1 MNLCR
6 REAAEWMIFMETMG
20 NLRRT
25 HYCGTLRARD
35 AGTQMTVAGSIAKC
49 RDKGGVIFADLRDTT
64 GILQLIF
71 DDSTDRAVF
80 EKASG
85 LKSEYVIIAAGTLRE
100 REAKTDKIPTG
111 EVELFVTELRVLSGA
126 QTTPFEVRDGINV
139 NDQLRLKYRYLDLRR
154 PSMHEPIV
162 VRSKIAKVVRDYY
175 DEQHFVEIETP
186 MLIKSTPEGARD
198 YLVPSR
204 VQPGH
209 FYALPQSPQLYKQI
223 LMLSGFD
230 RYYQIVRCFRD
241 EDLRADRQPEFTQI
255 DMEMSFVT
263 EDDVMAMNEGLV
275 KRVFRE
281 VLGVDVETPFRRM
294 PYSEAMARY
303 GSDKPDTRFGLEL
316 QDVTD
321 VLRESGFAV
330 FKSAV
335 EAGGSVRLINAK
347 GLAGAL
353 TRKEIDKLVDVAKTY
368 GAKGL
373 AYTRL
378 TADGVTS
385 SFEKF
390 LSEEEKAA
398 LHKAAGAETGDV
410 LLVVADAKNSTVFAA
425 LGALRLAVANKCG
438 LIDPDKFNF
447 LWVTDFPFFEYSEE
461 EGRWMAMHH
470 PFTMPR
476 AEDLDKVESDP
487 GSVRALAYDMVLNGC
502 ELGGGSIR
510 INDPAV
516 QDRMLKALGFSEERA
531 RESFGFLM
539 DAYQY
544 GAPPH
549 GGMAFGFDRMVMLML
564 KRDSIRDVIAFPK
577 VQNAGEPMS
586 GCPETVEEKQLR
598 ELSIAYAPIETEE

>member
-1 MNLCR
+1 
-6 REAAEWMIFMETMG
+6 METMG

-25 HYCGTLRARD
+25 DYCAEVGLADVGRE
-35 AGTQMTVAGSIAKC
+35 MTVCGSIARA
-49 RDKGGVIFADLRDTT
+49 RDKGGIIFADLRDTT
-64 GILQLIF
+64 GILQLVF
-71 DDSTDRAVF
+71 DEDTPAEVF
-80 EKASG
+80 AKAEH
-85 LKSEYVIIAAGTLRE
+85 LKSEYVVIARGTLRE
-100 REAKTDKIPTG
+100 RAAKTDKVSTG
-111 EVELFVTELRVLSGA
+111 DVELYVAELRVLSEA
-126 QTTPFEVRDGINV
+126 QTPPFEIRDDIKVG
-139 NDQLRLKYRYLDLRR
+139 DDLRLRYRYLDLRR

-162 VRSKIAKVVRDYY
+162 LRSKICRIVRDYFY
-175 DEQHFVEIETP
+175 NEHFCEIETP
-186 MLIKSTPEGARD
+186 TLIRSTPEGARD

-230 RYYQIVRCFRD
+230 RYFQIARCYRD

-255 DMEMSFVT
+255 DEELAFVT
-263 EDDVMAMNEGLV
+263 EDDVMTINEGLI
-275 KRVFRE
+275 KRLWKE
-281 VLGVDVETPFRRM
+281 MLGIDVATPFERM
-294 PYSEAMARY
+294 PWDQAMARF
-303 GSDKPDTRFGLEL
+303 GSDKPDTRFGLEI
-316 QDVTD
+316 QDV
-321 VLRESGFAV
+321 GAV
-330 FKSAV
+330 FANTEFKPFAAALA
-335 EAGGSVRLINAK
+335 EGGTIRAINAK

-353 TRKEIDKLVDVAKTY
+353 SRKGIDKLGEVAKTY

-373 AYTRL
+373 AFSRL
-378 TADGVTS
+378 TAEGTSS

-398 LHKAAGAETGDV
+398 LYKALDAETGDV
-410 LLVVADAKNSTVFAA
+410 LLLVSDTSWTRACTA
-425 LGALRLAVANKCG
+425 LGQVRLEIGRQHG

-447 LWVTDFPFFEYSEE
+447 LWVVDFPLFEYSEQ

-470 PFTMPR
+470 PFTMPN
-476 AEDLDKVESDP
+476 AADLDKIETDP
-487 GSVRALAYDMVLNGC
+487 GACRALAYDIVLNGV

-510 INDPAV
+510 INDPAL
-516 QDRMLKALGFSEERA
+516 QDRMFHALGFTEEKARA
-531 RESFGFLM
+531 SFGFLM
-539 DAYQY
+539 DAYKY

-549 GGMAFGFDRMVMLML
+549 GGMAYGLDRVVMLML

>member
-1 MNLCR
+1 
-6 REAAEWMIFMETMG
+6 METMG

-85 LKSEYVIIAAGTLRE
+85 LKSEYVVIAAGTLRE

-230 RYYQIVRCFRD
+230 RYYQIGRCFRD

-378 TADGVTS
+378 TADSVTS

>member
-1 MNLCR
+1 
-6 REAAEWMIFMETMG
+6 METMG

-25 HYCGTLRARD
+25 HYCGGLRAEN
-35 AGTQMTVAGSIAKC
+35 AGTRMTVAGSIAKC

-71 DDSTDRAVF
+71 DDSTDRDVF

-85 LKSEYVIIAAGTLRE
+85 LKSEYVVIAAGTLRE
-100 REAKTDKIPTG
+100 REAKTDKLPTG
-111 EVELFVTELRVLSGA
+111 DVELFVTELRVLSGA
-126 QTTPFEVRDGINV
+126 ETTPFEVRDGVNV
-139 NDQLRLKYRYLDLRR
+139 NDQLRMQYRYLDLRR

-162 VRSKIAKVVRDYY
+162 MRAKIAKVIRSYY
-175 DEQHFVEIETP
+175 DSEHFLEIETP

-204 VQPGH
+204 VQPGR
-209 FYALPQSPQLYKQI
+209 FYALPQSPQLYKQL

-230 RYYQIVRCFRD
+230 RYYQIARCFRD
-241 EDLRADRQPEFTQI
+241 EDLRANRQPEFTQV
-255 DMEMSFVT
+255 DMEMSFCD
-263 EDDVMAMNEGLV
+263 ENDVMTVNEGLV

-281 VLGVDVETPFRRM
+281 IMGIGIETPLPRM
-294 PYSEAMARY
+294 PYSEAMARF

-321 VLRESGFAV
+321 TVRGCGFSV
-330 FKSAV
+330 FAGAV

-347 GLAGAL
+347 GLAGTL

-373 AYTRL
+373 AYTRI
-378 TADGVTS
+378 TADGTAS

-398 LHKAAGAETGDV
+398 LHAAVNAETGDV
-410 LLVVADAKNSTVFAA
+410 LLAVADAKNDVVFAA
-425 LGALRLAVANKCG
+425 LGALRLAVGEKCG
-438 LIDPDKFNF
+438 LIDKTKYNL

-461 EGRWMAMHH
+461 EGRWMAKHH

-476 AEDLDKVESDP
+476 AEDLPLVESDP
-487 GSVRALAYDMVLNGC
+487 GSVRALAYDMVLNGV
-502 ELGGGSIR
+502 EIGGGSMR
-510 INDPAV
+510 INDPAI
-516 QDRMLKALGFSEERA
+516 QQRMLRALGFTEERA

-539 DAYQY
+539 DAYRY

-549 GGMAFGFDRMVMLML
+549 GGMAFGFDRLVQELL
-564 KRDSIRDVIAFPK
+564 HIDSIRDVIAFPK
-577 VQNAGEPMS
+577 MQNAGEPMS
-586 GCPETVEEKQLR
+586 GCPETVDEKQLR
-598 ELSIAYAPIETEE
+598 ELSIAYAPQKAKEEL

>member
-1 MNLCR
+1 MD
-6 REAAEWMIFMETMG
+6 TMG

-25 HYCGTLRARD
+25 HYCGGLRAKD

-85 LKSEYVIIAAGTLRE
+85 LKSEYVVIAAGTLRE
-100 REAKTDKIPTG
+100 REAKTDKLPTG
-111 EVELFVTELRVLSGA
+111 DVELFVTELRVLSGA
-126 QTTPFEVRDGINV
+126 ETTPFEVRDGINV
-139 NDQLRLKYRYLDLRR
+139 NDQLRLQYRYLDLRR
-154 PSMHEPIV
+154 PAAHEPIV
-162 VRSKIAKVVRDYY
+162 VRAKIAKAIRAYY
-175 DEQHFVEIETP
+175 DAAHFIEIETP

-209 FYALPQSPQLYKQI
+209 FYALPQSPQLYKQL

-241 EDLRADRQPEFTQI
+241 EDLRANRQPEFTQV
-255 DMEMSFVT
+255 DMEMSFCD
-263 EDDVMAMNEGLV
+263 ENDIMAVNEGLV
-275 KRVFRE
+275 KYVFRE
-281 VLGVDVETPFRRM
+281 VLGIDVPTPFPRM

-316 QDVTD
+316 RDVTD
-321 VLRESGFAV
+321 AVRGCGFSVFSGAI
-330 FKSAV
+330 

-347 GLAGAL
+347 GLAGTL
-353 TRKEIDKLVDVAKTY
+353 TRKEIDKLADVAKTY

-373 AYTRL
+373 AYTRI
-378 TADGVTS
+378 TADGAAS

-390 LSEEEKAA
+390 LSDGEKAA
-398 LHKAAGAETGDV
+398 LHAAANAETGDV
-410 LLVVADAKNSTVFAA
+410 LLAVADAKNDVVFAA
-425 LGALRLAVANKCG
+425 LGAVRLAVGEKCG
-438 LIDPDKFNF
+438 LIDKNKYNF
-447 LWVTDFPFFEYSEE
+447 LWVTDFPFFEYSDE
-461 EGRWMAMHH
+461 EGRWMAKHH

-476 AEDLDKVESDP
+476 AEDLDKVERDP
-487 GSVRALAYDMVLNGC
+487 GAVRALAYDMVLNGV
-502 ELGGGSIR
+502 EIGGGSMR
-510 INDPAV
+510 INDPV
-516 QDRMLKALGFSEERA
+516 LQERMLRALGFTEQRA
-531 RESFGFLM
+531 RDSFGFLM

-549 GGMAFGFDRMVMLML
+549 GGMAFGFDRLVMELL
-564 KRDSIRDVIAFPK
+564 HIDSIRDVIAFPK

-586 GCPETVEEKQLR
+586 GCPETVDEKQLR
-598 ELSIAYAPIETEE
+598 ELSIAVVNAEE

>member
-1 MNLCR
+1 MSEFLQ
-6 REAAEWMIFMETMG
+6 G
-20 NLRRT
+20 LKRT
-25 HYCGTLRARD
+25 AMCGTFRKEN
-35 AGTQMTVAGSIAKC
+35 AGETAVVMGWVQRSRNLGSI
-49 RDKGGVIFADLRDTT
+49 IFTDLRDRS
-64 GILQLIF
+64 GIVQIVF
-71 DDSTDRAVF
+71 DETVEKEVF
-80 EKASG
+80 EKAE
-85 LKSEYVIIAAGTLRE
+85 KIRSEYVLAVKGVVRE
-100 REAKTDKIPTG
+100 RSAKTNKIPTG
-111 EVELFVTELRVLSGA
+111 DVEILAEELKILSEA
-126 QTTPFEVRDGINV
+126 ETTPFEILDDTGV
-139 NDQLRLKYRYLDLRR
+139 NENLRLKYRYLDLRR
-154 PSMHEPIV
+154 PSLQKNLIT
-162 VRSKIAKVVRDYY
+162 RSEIAVTTRNYLA
-175 DEQHFVEIETP
+175 ENGFLEIETP
-186 MLIKSTPEGARD
+186 YLGKSTPEGARD

-204 VQPGH
+204 TRPGS
-209 FYALPQSPQLYKQI
+209 FYALPQSPQLYKQL
-223 LMLSGFD
+223 LMIAGYD
-230 RYYQIVRCFRD
+230 RYFQIAKCFRD
-241 EDLRADRQPEFTQI
+241 EDLRANRQPEFTQI
-255 DMEMSFVT
+255 DLEMSFV
-263 EDDVMAMNEGLV
+263 EDETDVMYPVEGLI
-275 KRVFRE
+275 KKVFKNTIGLD
-281 VLGVDVETPFRRM
+281 LGEEHFRTM
-294 PYSEAMARY
+294 TWQEAMTRF

>member
-1 MNLCR
+1 
-6 REAAEWMIFMETMG
+6 METMG

-85 LKSEYVIIAAGTLRE
+85 LKSEYVVIAAGTLRE

-111 EVELFVTELRVLSGA
+111 EVELCVTELRVLSGA

>member
-1 MNLCR
+1 
-6 REAAEWMIFMETMG
+6 METMG

-25 HYCGTLRARD
+25 HYCGALRAKD

-71 DDSTDRAVF
+71 DDFTDRAVF

-85 LKSEYVIIAAGTLRE
+85 LKSEYVVIAAGTLRE

-126 QTTPFEVRDGINV
+126 QTAPFEVRDGINV

-162 VRSKIAKVVRDYY
+162 MRSKIAKVVRDYY

-255 DMEMSFVT
+255 DMEMSFAT
-263 EDDVMAMNEGLV
+263 EDDIMAMNEGLA
-275 KRVFRE
+275 KRVFKE
-281 VLGVDVETPFRRM
+281 VLDVDVETPFRRM
-294 PYSEAMARY
+294 PYSEAMARF

-321 VLRESGFAV
+321 VLRKSEFVV
-330 FKSAV
+330 FKSAI

-353 TRKEIDKLVDVAKTY
+353 TRKEIDNLVDVAKTY

-438 LIDPDKFNF
+438 LIDADKFNF

-476 AEDLDKVESDP
+476 AEDMDKVESDP

-510 INDPAV
+510 INDPAI
-516 QDRMLKALGFSEERA
+516 QNRMLKALGFSEERA

-586 GCPETVEEKQLR
+586 GCPETVDEKQLR
-598 ELSIAYAPIETEE
+598 ELSIAYVPAKTEE

>member
-1 MNLCR
+1 
-6 REAAEWMIFMETMG
+6 MIFMETMG

-85 LKSEYVIIAAGTLRE
+85 LKSEYVVIAAGTLRE

-223 LMLSGFD
+223 LMLSGLD

-378 TADGVTS
+378 TADSVTS

>member
-1 MNLCR
+1 MD
-6 REAAEWMIFMETMG
+6 TMG

-25 HYCGTLRARD
+25 HYCGGLRAKD

-71 DDSTDRAVF
+71 DDSTDKAVF

-85 LKSEYVIIAAGTLRE
+85 LKSEYVVIAAGTLRE
-100 REAKTDKIPTG
+100 REAKTDKLPTG
-111 EVELFVTELRVLSGA
+111 DVELFVTELRVLSGA
-126 QTTPFEVRDGINV
+126 ETTPFEVRDGINV
-139 NDQLRLKYRYLDLRR
+139 NDQLRLQYRYLDLRR
-154 PSMHEPIV
+154 PAAHEPIV
-162 VRSKIAKVVRDYY
+162 VRAKIAKAIRAYY
-175 DEQHFVEIETP
+175 DAAHFVEIETP

-209 FYALPQSPQLYKQI
+209 FYALPQSPQLYKQL

-241 EDLRADRQPEFTQI
+241 EDLRANRQPEFTQV
-255 DMEMSFVT
+255 DMEMSFCD
-263 EDDVMAMNEGLV
+263 ENDIMAVNEGLV
-275 KRVFRE
+275 KHVFRE
-281 VLGVDVETPFRRM
+281 VLGIDVPTPFPRM

-316 QDVTD
+316 RDVTD
-321 VLRESGFAV
+321 AVRGCGFSVFSGAI
-330 FKSAV
+330 

-353 TRKEIDKLVDVAKTY
+353 TRKEIDKLADVAKTY

-373 AYTRL
+373 AYTRI
-378 TADGVTS
+378 TADGAAS

-390 LSEEEKAA
+390 LSDGEKAA
-398 LHKAAGAETGDV
+398 LHAAANAETGDV
-410 LLVVADAKNSTVFAA
+410 LLAVADAKNDVVFAA
-425 LGALRLAVANKCG
+425 LGAVRLAVGEKCG
-438 LIDPDKFNF
+438 LIDKNKYNF
-447 LWVTDFPFFEYSEE
+447 LWVTDFPFFEYSDE
-461 EGRWMAMHH
+461 EGRWMAKHH

-476 AEDLDKVESDP
+476 AEDLDKVERDP
-487 GSVRALAYDMVLNGC
+487 GAVRALAYDMVLNGV
-502 ELGGGSIR
+502 EIGGGSMR
-510 INDPAV
+510 INDPV
-516 QDRMLKALGFSEERA
+516 LQERMLRALGFTEQRA
-531 RESFGFLM
+531 RDSFGFLM

-549 GGMAFGFDRMVMLML
+549 GGMAFGFDRLVMELL
-564 KRDSIRDVIAFPK
+564 HIDSIRDVIAFPK

-586 GCPETVEEKQLR
+586 GCPETVDEKQLR
-598 ELSIAYAPIETEE
+598 ELSIAVVNAEE

>member
-1 MNLCR
+1 
-6 REAAEWMIFMETMG
+6 METMG

-25 HYCGTLRARD
+25 HYCGGLRAEN
-35 AGTQMTVAGSIAKC
+35 AGTRMTVAGSIAKC

-71 DDSTDRAVF
+71 DDSTDRDVF

-85 LKSEYVIIAAGTLRE
+85 LKSEYVVIAAGTLRE
-100 REAKTDKIPTG
+100 REAKTDKLPTG
-111 EVELFVTELRVLSGA
+111 DVELFVTELRVLSGA
-126 QTTPFEVRDGINV
+126 ETTPFEVRDGVNV
-139 NDQLRLKYRYLDLRR
+139 NDQLRMQYRYLDLRR

-162 VRSKIAKVVRDYY
+162 MRAKIAKVIRSYY
-175 DEQHFVEIETP
+175 DSEHFLEIETP

-204 VQPGH
+204 VQPGR
-209 FYALPQSPQLYKQI
+209 FYALPQSPQLYKQL

-230 RYYQIVRCFRD
+230 RYYQIARCFRD
-241 EDLRADRQPEFTQI
+241 EDLRANRQPEFTQV
-255 DMEMSFVT
+255 DMEMSFCD
-263 EDDVMAMNEGLV
+263 ENDVMTVNEGLV

-281 VLGVDVETPFRRM
+281 IMGIGIETPLPRM
-294 PYSEAMARY
+294 PYSEAMARF

-321 VLRESGFAV
+321 TVRGCGFSV
-330 FKSAV
+330 FAGAV

-347 GLAGAL
+347 GLAGTL

-373 AYTRL
+373 AYTRI
-378 TADGVTS
+378 TADGTAS

-398 LHKAAGAETGDV
+398 LHAAVNAETGDV
-410 LLVVADAKNSTVFAA
+410 LLAVADAKNDVVFAA
-425 LGALRLAVANKCG
+425 LGALRLAVGEKCG
-438 LIDPDKFNF
+438 LIDKTKYNL

-461 EGRWMAMHH
+461 EGRWMAKHH

-476 AEDLDKVESDP
+476 AEDLPLVESDP
-487 GSVRALAYDMVLNGC
+487 GSVRALAYDMVLNGT
-502 ELGGGSIR
+502 EIGGGSMR
-510 INDPAV
+510 INDPAI
-516 QDRMLKALGFSEERA
+516 QQRMLRALGFTEERA

-539 DAYQY
+539 DAYRY

-549 GGMAFGFDRMVMLML
+549 GGMAFGFDRLVQELL
-564 KRDSIRDVIAFPK
+564 HIDSIRDVIAFPK
-577 VQNAGEPMS
+577 MQNAGEPMS
-586 GCPETVEEKQLR
+586 GCPETVDEKQLR
-598 ELSIAYAPIETEE
+598 ELSIAYAPQKAKEEL